1 MRSGNFWKY
10 GFTVN
15 GSKSDFA
22 LRSKTKGLKQ
32 TRPNLDRDRS
42 GPFSG
47 TDGLNS
53 VRSTDLRSV
62 FGLPY
67 AHGLHCK
74 HHTQM
79 TMNKFHFNELK
90 RDTWKCDWLI
100 GYIISID
107 FAQL

>member
-1 MRSGNFWKY
+1 MRFGNFWNY

-22 LRSKTKGLKQ
+22 LRSKTEGLKQ
-32 TRPNLDRDRS
+32 TGPNLDRDRS

-47 TDGLNS
+47 TDGLGS

-67 AHGLHCK
+67 MEVLLKVHDWVRTS
-74 HHTQM
+74 HHI
-79 TMNKFHFNELK
+79 KVLSFSL
-90 RDTWKCDWLI
+90 
-100 GYIISID
+100 
-107 FAQL
+107 